1 MKTVFIFAALYFLC
15 LSIWDG
21 TKHAMSSGTIVNE
34 DKE

>member
-1 MKTVFIFAALYFLC
+1 MKTTFIFGALVFLC

-21 TKHAMSSGTIVNE
+21 TKHAMSSGTMVNE